1 LDDNQEATPG
11 HIYGKVTRVTPLKD
25 GRFEV
30 LVSFTSVP
38 PEIYRI
44 FGRPPGTA

>member
-1 LDDNQEATPG
+1 MEAWEDLRLILLDDNQEATPG

-38 PEIYRI
+38 PEI
-44 FGRPPGTA
+44 